1 MDLYE
6 YQARE
11 LLEEQGIPTPKA
23 IFAQNSHEV
32 AEAADQIGYPNVIKA
47 QVKIGHRGQAAESSS
62 PRPVTSPFSRRK
74 TFCR

>member
-47 QVKIGHRGQAAESSS
+47 QVKICLLYTSPS
-62 PRPVTSPFSRRK
+62 PRDRG
-74 TFCR
+74 

>member
-23 IFAQNSHEV
+23 IFAQT
-32 AEAADQIGYPNVIKA
+32 PMK
-47 QVKIGHRGQAAESSS
+47 S
-62 PRPVTSPFSRRK
+62 PKRPTRLDIPM
-74 TFCR
+74 